1 QRQQAALDAFQSALD
16 VTSDMLKVLAERS
29 QGLDQCATRAQ
40 ILQTRL
46 ALLARCPDADGDAH
60 SEIPVEE
67 ENQPQIRWV
76 ENFPTGFAFHLTPL
90 DVANNFRQAL
100 ESHAA
105 SWIFTSAT
113 LSVRGDFSHFCARLG
128 LGEETET
135 LALDSPFDF
144 ENNALLYLPE

>member
-1 QRQQAALDAFQSALD
+1 VTQLIRDIRAENEPFQDESLELETSLNELEQAAEAINRGMGHKRYRMAWKEWRGKQRQQAALDAFQSALD

-76 ENFPTGFAFHLTPL
+76 ENFPTGFA
-90 DVANNFRQAL
+90 
-100 ESHAA
+100 
-105 SWIFTSAT
+105 
-113 LSVRGDFSHFCARLG
+113 
-128 LGEETET
+128 
-135 LALDSPFDF
+135 
-144 ENNALLYLPE
+144 